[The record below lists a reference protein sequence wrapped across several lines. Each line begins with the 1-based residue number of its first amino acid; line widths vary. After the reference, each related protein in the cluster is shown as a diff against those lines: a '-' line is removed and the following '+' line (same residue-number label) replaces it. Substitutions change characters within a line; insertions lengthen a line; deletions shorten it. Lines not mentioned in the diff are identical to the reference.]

1 MTSQIQGLQKIFLH
15 NKLASGHEWR
25 AMKPNR
31 TIPAIYD
38 PINSDDRVATARTD
52 GMPSQKPPPCLW
64 NADAIKYT
72 EMVEFNL
79 FTLPLFEKQL
89 DKAVKS
95 TAEGLLQTTAYPVV
109 YLLAIPA
116 IPDDTAHGER
126 REMQT
131 RPIDKQA
138 NYFKKL
144 V

>member
-1 MTSQIQGLQKIFLH
+1 LISQLQGLQKIFLH
-15 NKLASGHEWR
+15 NKLASGYEWR
-25 AMKPNR
+25 VMRPNR

-38 PINSDDRVATARTD
+38 PINSDDWVAIARTD
-52 GMPSQKPPPCLW
+52 GMPCQKPPPCLW

-72 EMVEFNL
+72 EMVYFSL
-79 FTLPLFEKQL
+79 FTLPLFERQL
-89 DKAVKS
+89 DS
-95 TAEGLLQTTAYPVV
+95 TAEAPHPITAYPAA
-109 YLLAIPA
+109 YWLPIPA